1 MTKIGEGI
9 ILALDVFQFQSCW
22 LPLNSFYSI
31 MKHFKHREKP
41 KFRFVDWPVF
51 WEGWNE
57 AQEVMERGQSRAP
70 VLLSSGSGTLRSFH
84 GTHTFWG
91 LVTSSALGTEERGGL
106 FPAPRELP
114 GEWSVNELLGS
125 ALEKIND
132 SSHFPFLKR
141 REKKF
146 QESVVPHPHPI
157 LKAAGK
163 LFLSCLFLSW
173 WLL

>member
-1 MTKIGEGI
+1 
-9 ILALDVFQFQSCW
+9 
-22 LPLNSFYSI
+22 
-31 MKHFKHREKP
+31 MKHFKPEKSQS
-41 KFRFVDWPVF
+41 FVDWLVF
-51 WEGWNE
+51 LEGWKE

-106 FPAPRELP
+106 FPAPQELP

-132 SSHFPFLKR
+132 SSNFPFLKR
-141 REKKF
+141 REKNSK
-146 QESVVPHPHPI
+146 SLWYPTPTP
-157 LKAAGK
+157 
-163 LFLSCLFLSW
+163 S
-173 WLL
+173 